1 MVWNLYNKNERKQAA
16 ATWTTACDCAV
27 AFQPDSCG
35 GSEPLSWLWCRD
47 TFAPLHLCHESVVC
61 RGLLLTSP
69 PLLSI
74 PLRSLTPSN
83 PLFFFCLLSP
93 WQQTKRRLYVSVI
106 LAARHS
112 RSADTRCNPH
122 LTVYKVLGHRT
133 CQSIYLLLHIIG
145 SIIEAHFERLMFC
158 FSVPRDPSTTL
169 GPSGRGSGN

>member
-1 MVWNLYNKNERKQAA
+1 MTVRWHFSQTRVVARSHYHGSGVGTHLLHS
-16 ATWTTACDCAV
+16 TCAMSPSS
-27 AFQPDSCG
+27 AEGSC
-35 GSEPLSWLWCRD
+35 SR
-47 TFAPLHLCHESVVC
+47 
-61 RGLLLTSP
+61 LLPYFPSP
-69 PLLSI
+69 YAHSHQV
-74 PLRSLTPSN
+74 TH
-83 PLFFFCLLSP
+83 FFFCSLSP

-112 RSADTRCNPH
+112 GSADTRCNPH